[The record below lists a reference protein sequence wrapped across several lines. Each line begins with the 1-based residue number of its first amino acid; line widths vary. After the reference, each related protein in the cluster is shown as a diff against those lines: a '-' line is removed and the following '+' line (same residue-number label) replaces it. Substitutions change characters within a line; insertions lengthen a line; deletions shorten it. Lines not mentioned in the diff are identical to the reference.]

1 MLPGYDKKAM
11 GLDMTDSISLDG
23 DAAAQAAAE
32 WRDYGDQVEAHG
44 RRHHM
49 TLEQL
54 QATVGDTYAPFV
66 AAKHAEMQAREAAY
80 QRVAEHAR
88 GHAAR
93 LSNTTTTFVNTDD
106 ESAARINSIV
116 DA

>member
-1 MLPGYDKKAM
+1 MA
-11 GLDMTDSISLDG
+11 DSISLDI

-32 WRDYGDQVEAHG
+32 WAAYGDAVEAHG
-44 RRHHM
+44 QRHHM
-49 TLEQL
+49 TLAQL

-88 GHAAR
+88 GHARR
-93 LSNTTTTFVNTDD
+93 LSNTRAIFTNTDD
-106 ESAARINSIV
+106 ESAARINSVV

>member
-1 MLPGYDKKAM
+1 MTRKRVVN
-11 GLDMTDSISLDG
+11 MTDSISLDG
-23 DAAAQAAAE
+23 DAAAQAAAD
-32 WRDYGDQVEAHG
+32 WRAYGDQVEAHG

-80 QRVAEHAR
+80 QRAAEHAR
-88 GHAAR
+88 GHAQR
-93 LSNTTTTFVNTDD
+93 LSNTRTNFANVDD
-106 ESAARINSIV
+106 ESAAKINSV
-116 DA
+116 LDA

>member
-1 MLPGYDKKAM
+1 MA
-11 GLDMTDSISLDG
+11 DSISLDTG
-23 DAAAQAAAE
+23 AAAQAAAE
-32 WRDYGDQVEAHG
+32 WAAYGDAVEAHG
-44 RRHHM
+44 RQHHM

-88 GHAAR
+88 GHARR
-93 LSNTTTTFVNTDD
+93 LGNTRTIFTTTDD
-106 ESAARINSIV
+106 DSAARITSVV

>member
-1 MLPGYDKKAM
+1 MTKKVVR
-11 GLDMTDSISLDG
+11 GDMTDSISLDS
-23 DAAAQAAAE
+23 DAAAQAAAA
-32 WRDYGDQVEAHG
+32 WRNYGDLVEAHG
-44 RRHHM
+44 RQQHM

-66 AAKHAEMQAREAAY
+66 AAKHAEMQERQAAY

-88 GHAAR
+88 GHAER
-93 LSNTTTTFVNTDD
+93 LSNTRTNFNNADD
-106 ESAARINSIV
+106 ESAARINNVV

>member
-1 MLPGYDKKAM
+1 
-11 GLDMTDSISLDG
+11 MTDSISLDSA
-23 DAAAQAAAE
+23 AAAQAAAD
-32 WRDYGDQVEAHG
+32 WSAYGDAVEAHG

-49 TLEQL
+49 TLEEL

-88 GHAAR
+88 GHAQR
-93 LSNTTTTFVNTDD
+93 LSNTRTNFANADD
-106 ESAARINSIV
+106 ESAAQINRVV

>member
-1 MLPGYDKKAM
+1 
-11 GLDMTDSISLDG
+11 MTDSISLDS
-23 DAAAQAAAE
+23 DAAAQAAAD
-32 WRDYGDQVEAHG
+32 WAAYGDAVEAHG

-54 QATVGDTYAPFV
+54 QATVGETYAPFV

-88 GHAAR
+88 GHAQR
-93 LSNTTTTFVNTDD
+93 LSNTRTNFINADD
-106 ESAARINSIV
+106 ESATRISSVV

>member
-1 MLPGYDKKAM
+1 MPSYDKKA
-11 GLDMTDSISLDG
+11 LVSDMTDSISLDG
-23 DAAAQAAAE
+23 DAAAQAAAD
-32 WRDYGDQVEAHG
+32 WRAYGDLVEAHG
-44 RRHHM
+44 RQHHM

-88 GHAAR
+88 GHAQR
-93 LSNTTTTFVNTDD
+93 LMNTRTNFANADD
-106 ESAARINSIV
+106 ESAARISGVV

>member
-1 MLPGYDKKAM
+1 
-11 GLDMTDSISLDG
+11 MTNSISLDG
-23 DAAAQAAAE
+23 DAAAQAAAD
-32 WRDYGDQVEAHG
+32 WRAYGDEVEAHG

-88 GHAAR
+88 GHAQR
-93 LSNTTTTFVNTDD
+93 LSNTRTNFANADD
-106 ESAARINSIV
+106 ESAAQINSV
-116 DA
+116 LDA